1 MRSSR
6 LILAPLIFISSLF
19 LTCCTHLGNPALE
32 NVNNFMALKKGID
45 TKETVFAKFGQPADV
60 VYSKDAGAS
69 STWVY
74 VKSDIHPNGWSYVPY
89 VGILAG
95 GSTQDTTKAFFS
107 FDNAGRFVE
116 IHAGRDSNYVN
127 GLKGIGGMI
136 AGQSR
141 NQVQRVEDEMK
152 RMGKPFD
159 HKLAVQLGEV
169 R

>member
-6 LILAPLIFISSLF
+6 LILAPLILSSSLF
-19 LTCCTHLGNPALE
+19 LACCTHLGNPALE
-32 NVNNFMALKKGID
+32 DVNNFMALKKGID

-89 VGILAG
+89 GNLG
-95 GSTQDTTKAFFS
+95 W
-107 FDNAGRFVE
+107 R
-116 IHAGRDSNYVN
+116 VN
-127 GLKGIGGMI
+127 
-136 AGQSR
+136 SR
-141 NQVQRVEDEMK
+141 HYEGV
-152 RMGKPFD
+152 F
-159 HKLAVQLGEV
+159 LV